1 MISKKREKYVIELIG
16 FMPIISKINGRTKEI
31 GK

>member
-1 MISKKREKYVIELIG
+1 MILKKREKYVIELIG
-16 FMPIISKINGRTKEI
+16 SIPMISKINGRTKEI